1 MRSASVWLLASAI
14 AAGCSVPPA
23 RFGRRVGE
31 IKRTL
36 GEAESALTKEEFA
49 TAVSKAKDTTRLAS
63 ELVRDGKVLLGDPRR
78 EAVEGALKRAREI
91 REEVTQS
98 RDRQTEDGSSR
109 YLESRAKAAL
119 AEGAASTVVVEPPP
133 EGAMLAGP
141 GAAPAARRGSGVG
154 GDVDLERHRTVALGD
169 REGDIS
175 DEPEAKKK
183 KKKSAKDAAPEKLK
197 IDASTPPVVIR
208 KKPITN
214 GKGVALY
221 FTFVNKNA
229 MTQIG
234 SVTGEFLRETGN
246 VAGHIT
252 SAYKAKGF
260 KPNWDSIFDSEGESV
275 TAGSVGVL
283 QMEGIQLVCVCEKPA
298 VGKVASARIV
308 ITTLD
313 GRTVRG
319 KGPPAE

>member
-1 MRSASVWLLASAI
+1 MRSVSVWLLASAI

-31 IKRTL
+31 VKRTL
-36 GEAESALTKEEFA
+36 GEAESALTKEEFS

-78 EAVEGALKRAREI
+78 EAVESALERAREI
-91 REEVTQS
+91 REEVTRRRERQS
-98 RDRQTEDGSSR
+98 EDGSNR

-119 AEGAASTVVVEPPP
+119 AEGAASTVVVKPPP
-133 EGAMLAGP
+133 GGAMLAGT
-141 GAAPAARRGSGVG
+141 GAAPAARTGSGAG
-154 GDVDLERHRTVALGD
+154 GDVDLDRHRRIALGE
-169 REGDIS
+169 RKGDIS
-175 DEPEAKKK
+175 EEPEVKKRK
-183 KKKSAKDAAPEKLK
+183 KAGKDAAPERLK
-197 IDASTPPVVIR
+197 IDASTPPIVIR
-208 KKPITN
+208 KKPITK

-260 KPNWDSIFDSEGESV
+260 KPNWEDIFESEGEAV
-275 TAGSVGVL
+275 TAGSIGVL
-283 QMEGIQLVCVCEKPA
+283 QMEGIQLVCICEKPS
-298 VGKVASARIV
+298 VGKVTSARIV
-308 ITTLD
+308 VTTLD
-313 GRTVRG
+313 GMVVRG
-319 KGPPAE
+319 KGPKTE

>member
-1 MRSASVWLLASAI
+1 MRSVSVWLLASAI

-23 RFGRRVGE
+23 RFGRRVSE
-31 IKRTL
+31 IKQRL
-36 GEAESALTKEEFA
+36 AQAESALTKEEFA
-49 TAVSKAKDTTRLAS
+49 TAVSKAKETTKLAS

-98 RDRQTEDGSSR
+98 RDRQTEDGSNR

-119 AEGAASTVVVEPPP
+119 AEGAASTVKVLGPP
-133 EGAMLAGP
+133 EGAML
-141 GAAPAARRGSGVG
+141 GAASAARKGSGVG
-154 GDVDLERHRTVALGD
+154 GDVDLERHRAVALGD
-169 REGDIS
+169 RAGDIS
-175 DEPEAKKK
+175 DEPEVKKK
-183 KKKSAKDAAPEKLK
+183 KRAAKDAAPEKLK
-197 IDASTPPVVIR
+197 IDESTPPIVIR
-208 KKPITN
+208 KKPVTN
-214 GKGVALY
+214 GKGVVLY

-234 SVTGEFLRETGN
+234 SVTGEFLRENGN
-246 VAGHIT
+246 VAAHINST
-252 SAYKAKGF
+252 YKVEGF
-260 KPNWDSIFDSEGESV
+260 KPNWGSIFDSEGESV

-298 VGKVASARIV
+298 VGKVTSARIV

-319 KGPPAE
+319 KGPKTE